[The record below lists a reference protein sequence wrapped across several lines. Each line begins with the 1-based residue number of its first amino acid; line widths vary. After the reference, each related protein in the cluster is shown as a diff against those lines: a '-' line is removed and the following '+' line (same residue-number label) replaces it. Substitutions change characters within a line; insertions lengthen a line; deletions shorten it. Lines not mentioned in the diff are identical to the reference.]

1 MGGVTDHPVPA
12 GRIVV
17 GIDGSGASERALRWA
32 ADQAVLAGAVLD
44 VVHAWLPA
52 YPLVAHD
59 LFEDQALL
67 EDTAHRQLLD
77 AVARVRAE
85 VHGLSGIRERLELE
99 HPATALLAAA
109 EGADLLVVGTRG
121 RGGFA
126 GLLLG
131 SVSQRCL
138 THAPCP
144 VAVVPPTGS
153 DGDWPPGRIVV
164 GVDGSPASYG
174 ALRWAAIEA
183 ERRSARLDMVHAWV
197 MPELLVP
204 TGAVFVGEAEELER
218 ASRTVLDTAATWLA
232 SSIGGGRRQ
241 ATRLPAAVGGLLAR
255 RRPPG
260 PGPRRGPARPR
271 GPRARFVPRSPARLG
286 QPAVH
291 VPRHLPHRRRPA
303 GAGWPSKNEMNSR
316 KEFQMFTTI
325 VVPLDLE
332 PGGDRALPV
341 AAALARTAGVGL
353 ELVTI
358 SSPNLERGQRSPRA
372 APCGPIRYR
381 GHSDPASPAATYV
394 LHDNDPAAAL
404 VAFLADR
411 PGALV
416 VMSTRARSPLG
427 EFLLGSVSEEL
438 LSHTLHPILLV
449 GPHASAEK
457 PSGRPTLVAGV
468 DGSEVSEALLPTL
481 VAWKESFGGAK
492 PWLVEVLG
500 VPREP
505 AAVGDVAESADV
517 HRLAASFA
525 SKGLDTEWEVTHAKH
540 PAEALMDFADRVDD
554 AVIAVASAR
563 WTDPHHAHRTSVA
576 RRLAHEAH
584 HPVLVVPA
592 DPARL
597 TAAR

>member
-1 MGGVTDHPVPA
+1 
-12 GRIVV
+12 
-17 GIDGSGASERALRWA
+17 
-32 ADQAVLAGAVLD
+32 
-44 VVHAWLPA
+44 
-52 YPLVAHD
+52 
-59 LFEDQALL
+59 
-67 EDTAHRQLLD
+67 
-77 AVARVRAE
+77 
-85 VHGLSGIRERLELE
+85 
-99 HPATALLAAA
+99 
-109 EGADLLVVGTRG
+109 
-121 RGGFA
+121 
-126 GLLLG
+126 
-131 SVSQRCL
+131 
-138 THAPCP
+138 
-144 VAVVPPTGS
+144 
-153 DGDWPPGRIVV
+153 
-164 GVDGSPASYG
+164 
-174 ALRWAAIEA
+174 
-183 ERRSARLDMVHAWV
+183 
-197 MPELLVP
+197 
-204 TGAVFVGEAEELER
+204 
-218 ASRTVLDTAATWLA
+218 
-232 SSIGGGRRQ
+232 
-241 ATRLPAAVGGLLAR
+241 
-255 RRPPG
+255 
-260 PGPRRGPARPR
+260 
-271 GPRARFVPRSPARLG
+271 
-286 QPAVH
+286 
-291 VPRHLPHRRRPA
+291 
-303 GAGWPSKNEMNSR
+303 
-316 KEFQMFTTI
+316 MFTTI

-341 AAALARTAGVGL
+341 AAALAHTAGVAL
-353 ELVTI
+353 ELVTV
-358 SSPNLERGQRSPRA
+358 SSPDLGEAGDLHELRERAQSISLA
-372 APCGPIRYR
+372 QT
-381 GHSDPASPAATYV
+381 DPASPAATYV

-438 LSHTLHPILLV
+438 LSHTRHPILLV
-449 GPHASAEK
+449 GPHASAER

-481 VAWKESFGGAK
+481 VAWKESFGGTK

-505 AAVGDVAESADV
+505 TAVGDVAESADV